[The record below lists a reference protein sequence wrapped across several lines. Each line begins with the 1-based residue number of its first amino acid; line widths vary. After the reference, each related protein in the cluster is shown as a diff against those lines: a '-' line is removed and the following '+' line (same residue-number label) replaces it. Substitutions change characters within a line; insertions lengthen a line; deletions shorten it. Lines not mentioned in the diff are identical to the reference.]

1 MSAHEVN
8 FDGLVGPTHNYAG
21 LSHGNVASTKNK
33 LSVSSPRQAAL
44 QGIAKMKFL
53 ASLGLKQAVLPPHE
67 RPHVPTLRKLGFTGS
82 AAQILERV
90 ARDDPAL
97 LASVCSSSHMW
108 AANAA
113 TVSPSADTADRRVHF
128 TPANLI
134 TQFHRSIEPPTT
146 TAILRAIFND
156 ARHFVVHDPLPAAA
170 HFSDEG
176 AANHTRLCRA
186 YDEPGLEIF
195 VYGRR
200 AFDPAA
206 PAPAKFPA
214 RQTYEACAAIARRHL
229 LDPKRVLFVQQ
240 NPAAIDAG
248 AFHND
253 VVAVGNQNV
262 MLFHEHAFADQAFSR
277 RLAERWTHLFDDKL
291 RLFRASAT
299 DVSLEEAVESYLFN
313 SQLLMLA
320 NGNASIVAPVE
331 CRDNSRARAFLEQL
345 DQPFDYLRFGAEVH
359 YVDVRQS
366 MQNGG
371 GPACLRL
378 RVVLTDEQLA
388 RVHPGVIFDE
398 RLDRELVQWV
408 ESHYRDR
415 LEVNDLRDPKL
426 LDDSRAALDRL
437 TQILGLGSI
446 YEFQS

>member
-1 MSAHEVN
+1 MAAFEVN
-8 FDGLVGPTHNYAG
+8 IDGLVGPTHNYAG
-21 LSHGNVASTKNK
+21 LSYGNVASTKNK
-33 LSVSSPRQAAL
+33 LSVSSPKQAAL

-67 RPHVPTLRKLGFTGS
+67 RPHVPTLRRLGFTGS
-82 AAQILERV
+82 DAQVLEKV
-90 ARDDPAL
+90 AREDAAL
-97 LASVCSSSHMW
+97 LASVCSSAHMW

-113 TVSPSADTADRRVHF
+113 TVSPSADTADGRVHF

-146 TAILRAIFND
+146 TAILRAMFND
-156 ARHFVVHDPLPAAA
+156 ANHFVVHDPLPAAS

-200 AFDPAA
+200 AFDPTA

-229 LDPKRVLFVQQ
+229 LDPKRVLLLQQ

-253 VVAVGNQNV
+253 VVAVGNQHL
-262 MLFHEHAFADQAFSR
+262 MLYQKDAYADADYWERIADACPHDDGLYLTSQALS
-277 RLAERWTHLFDDKL
+277 LDD
-291 RLFRASAT
+291 
-299 DVSLEEAVESYLFN
+299 AVGSYLFN
-313 SQLLMLA
+313 SQLVTLPDGSMSLIA
-320 NGNASIVAPVE
+320 PRECLDYPSAQDLIESI
-331 CRDNSRARAFLEQL
+331 RDRDDDPSPIES
-345 DQPFDYLRFGAEVH
+345 VH

-378 RVVLTDEQLA
+378 RVVLTGDQLA
-388 RVHPGVIFDE
+388 RVHGGVIFDN
-398 RLDRELVQWV
+398 RLEHELIAWV
-408 ESHYRDR
+408 DSHYRDR
-415 LEVNDLRDPKL
+415 LELGDLRDPKL
-426 LDDSRAALDRL
+426 LDESRAALDRL
-437 TQILGLGSI
+437 TQVLGLPLL
-446 YEFQS
+446 YEFQR

>member
-1 MSAHEVN
+1 MQMPAHEVN

-21 LSHGNVASTKNK
+21 LSYGNVASTKNK
-33 LSVSSPRQAAL
+33 LSVSSPKQAAL

-82 AAQILERV
+82 DAHVLERV
-90 ARDDPAL
+90 AREDPAL
-97 LASVCSSSHMW
+97 LAAVCSSSHMW

-113 TVSPSADTADRRVHF
+113 TVSPSADTADGRVHF

-146 TAILRAIFND
+146 TAVLRAIFRD
-156 ARHFVVHDPLPAAA
+156 EQHFVVHDPLPAAA

-176 AANHTRLCRA
+176 AANHMRFVHPLKP
-186 YDEPGLEIF
+186 DEALEVF
-195 VYGRR
+195 VYGRV
-200 AFDPAA
+200 AFNPAA
-206 PAPAKFPA
+206 PSPTKFPA
-214 RQTYEACAAIARRHL
+214 RQTREACEAIARRHQ
-229 LDPKRVLFVQQ
+229 LDPRRVLFLQQ
-240 NPAAIDAG
+240 NPKAIDAG

-253 VVAVGNQNV
+253 VVGVGNGEILLCHV
-262 MLFHEHAFADQAFSR
+262 DAYADPGVRETLESYGI
-277 RLAERWTHLFDDKL
+277 ETPTSDMPFDD
-291 RLFRASAT
+291 
-299 DVSLEEAVESYLFN
+299 AVRSYVFN
-313 SQLLMLA
+313 SQYATLPD
-320 NGNASIVAPVE
+320 G
-331 CRDNSRARAFLEQL
+331 SRALIAPTDCLEVASAKQYIDGL
-345 DQPFDYLRFGAEVH
+345 IHYGAVQQVH

-378 RVVLTDEQLA
+378 RVVLTDDQFA

-398 RLDRELVQWV
+398 RLERELVRWV
-408 ESHYRDR
+408 EWNYRDR
-415 LEVNDLRDPKL
+415 LEMNDLRDPKL

-437 TQILGLGSI
+437 TQIVGLGSI
-446 YEFQS
+446 YEFQRL

>member
-1 MSAHEVN
+1 MAAFEVN

-21 LSHGNVASTKNK
+21 LSYGNIASTKHK
-33 LSVSSPRQAAL
+33 LTVSSPKQAAL
-44 QGIAKMKFL
+44 QGIAKMKFF

-67 RPHVPTLRKLGFTGS
+67 RPHVATLRRLGFDGS
-82 AAQILERV
+82 DAQVLER
-90 ARDDPAL
+90 ASREDAAL

-113 TVSPSADTADRRVHF
+113 TVSPSADTADGRVHF

-156 ARHFVVHDPLPAAA
+156 ANHFVVHDPLPAAP

-176 AANHTRLCRA
+176 AANHMRLVA
-186 YDEPGLEIF
+186 PEVPDEAIEVF
-195 VYGRR
+195 VYGRV

-206 PAPAKFPA
+206 PAPAWFPA
-214 RQTYEACAAIARRHL
+214 RQTREACLAIARNHL
-229 LDPKRVLFVQQ
+229 LDPRRVLLLQQ
-240 NPAAIDAG
+240 SPKAIDAG

-253 VVAVGNQNV
+253 VVGVGNGEILLCHVDAYTDADVRQK
-262 MLFHEHAFADQAFSR
+262 LEFHGIETPTADMP
-277 RLAERWTHLFDDKL
+277 LDD
-291 RLFRASAT
+291 
-299 DVSLEEAVESYLFN
+299 AVRSYVFN
-313 SQLLMLA
+313 SQYVTLPD
-320 NGNASIVAPVE
+320 G
-331 CRDNSRARAFLEQL
+331 SRALIAPTECLEVPTAKSYI
-345 DQPFDYLRFGAEVH
+345 DRMIEHGAIQQAH

-378 RVVLTDEQLA
+378 RVVLTDKQLA
-388 RVHPGVIFDE
+388 RVHGGVIFDE
-398 RLDRELVQWV
+398 RLERELVAWV

-415 LEVNDLRDPKL
+415 LESSDLRDPKL
-426 LDDSRAALDRL
+426 LDESRAALDRL
-437 TQILGLGSI
+437 SLILGMGSI
-446 YEFQS
+446 YEFQR

>member
-1 MSAHEVN
+1 MSAYEVN
-8 FDGLVGPTHNYAG
+8 FDVLVGPTHNYAG
-21 LSHGNVASTKNK
+21 LSYGNVASTKNK
-33 LSVSSPRQAAL
+33 LSVSSPKQAAL
-44 QGIAKMKFL
+44 QGIAKMRFL

-67 RPHVPTLRKLGFTGS
+67 RPHVPTLRKVGFTGS
-82 AAQILERV
+82 DAEILETV
-90 ARDDPAL
+90 AREDRAL

-113 TVSPSADTADRRVHF
+113 TVSPSADTADGRVHF

-156 ARHFVVHDPLPAAA
+156 AKYFAVHDPLPAAA

-200 AFDPAA
+200 AFDPSA

-229 LDPKRVLFVQQ
+229 LDAKRVLFLPQ

-253 VVAVGNQNV
+253 VVAVGNLNT
-262 MLFHEHAFADQAFSR
+262 MLHH
-277 RLAERWTHLFDDKL
+277 
-291 RLFRASAT
+291 ASAYADARGIDALNSQGFT
-299 DVSLEEAVESYLFN
+299 NHTSDMPLADAVSSYAFN
-313 SQLLMLA
+313 SQYVTLSDGSLALIAPTECLEVPSAKGYIDGLL
-320 NGNASIVAPVE
+320 E
-331 CRDNSRARAFLEQL
+331 H
-345 DQPFDYLRFGAEVH
+345 GAIREAH

-388 RVHPGVIFDE
+388 RVHPGVLFDDK
-398 RLDRELVQWV
+398 LDSELVRWV
-408 ESHYRDR
+408 ESYYRDR
-415 LEVNDLRDPKL
+415 LEMNDLRDPKL

-446 YEFQS
+446 YDFQN

>member
-1 MSAHEVN
+1 MTAHEVN

-21 LSHGNVASTKNK
+21 LSYGNIASTMHK
-33 LSVSSPRQAAL
+33 LTVSSPRQAAL
-44 QGIAKMKFL
+44 QGIAKMTFL

-67 RPHVPTLRKLGFTGS
+67 RPHVATLRTLGFSGS
-82 AAQILERV
+82 DAQILEKV

-113 TVSPSADTADRRVHF
+113 TVSPSADTADGRVHF

-146 TAILRAIFND
+146 TAVLRAIFND
-156 ARHFVVHDPLPAAA
+156 ADHFVVHDPLPSAS

-186 YDEPGLEIF
+186 YDEPGLEVF

-200 AFDPAA
+200 AFDSTA
-206 PAPAKFPA
+206 PAPSKFPA

-229 LDPKRVLFVQQ
+229 LDPKRVLFLQQ

-253 VVAVGNQNV
+253 VVAVGNQDV
-262 MLFHEHAFADQAFSR
+262 ILHHDAALIAPQTWPSGRWR
-277 RLAERWTHLFDDKL
+277 RFPAQRITFED
-291 RLFRASAT
+291 A
-299 DVSLEEAVESYLFN
+299 VSSYVFN
-313 SQLLMLA
+313 SQLVTLPDGSMSLIA
-320 NGNASIVAPVE
+320 PRECLDRPSVQDYIESVVNG
-331 CRDNSRARAFLEQL
+331 
-345 DQPFDYLRFGAEVH
+345 GAIGSAH

-378 RVVLTDEQLA
+378 RVVLTDDQLA
-388 RVHPGVIFDE
+388 RVHGGVLFDE
-398 RLDRELVQWV
+398 RLERELVAWV
-408 ESHYRDR
+408 EAHYRDR
-415 LEVNDLRDPKL
+415 LALDDLRDPKL
-426 LDDSRAALDRL
+426 LDESRHALDRL

-446 YEFQS
+446 YEFQR